1 MEGGF
6 FALTL
11 LIIILAFKQWRLGC
25 LCLCEFFGVPDASGG
40 PIGLRDF
47 VYYDLYGMSGYAE
60 VFEDFGDTL
69 DDPLLRFIA
78 DPGPH
83 GYLD

>member
-1 MEGGF
+1 M
-6 FALTL
+6 
-11 LIIILAFKQWRLGC
+11 
-25 LCLCEFFGVPDASGG
+25 PDTSGG

-47 VYYDLYGMSGYAE
+47 IYYDLYGMSGYAE
-60 VFEDFGDTL
+60 VFEDLGDTL

-78 DPGPH
+78 DPGPY